1 MILAISVRK
10 LGVIVGSIMLT
21 TALFCAVDLRVGLA
35 EAENMSREDFQITID
50 AQRVVF
56 AAPPVLREG
65 KWFVPLEP
73 FAKQL
78 GLKVEYPE
86 GAKMAVLCGGGA
98 SELCVPLEFQD
109 IALKATI
116 GSHKG
121 VVDIDGVTYVQ
132 PARVTEPFGF
142 EIYEVSANRLEVI
155 QPMDLAPEFTL
166 PDLEGTPRRLR
177 DFRGKK
183 TLLYVW
189 GSW

>member
-21 TALFCAVDLRVGLA
+21 TALFCAVGLRVGLA
-35 EAENMSREDFQITID
+35 EEENMRREDLQITID
-50 AQRVVF
+50 AQRLAF
-56 AAPPVLREG
+56 AVPPILREDR
-65 KWFVPLEP
+65 WFVPLEP

-86 GAKMAVLCGGGA
+86 GAKIAVLCGGET

-109 IALKATI
+109 RE
-116 GSHKG
+116 KG
-121 VVDIDGVTYVQ
+121 VVDIEGVTYVQ
-132 PARVTEPFGF
+132 PVRVTEPFGF
-142 EIYEVSANRLEVI
+142 EIYEVSTNQLEVI
-155 QPMDLAPEFTL
+155 QPMHLAPEFTL
-166 PDLEGTPRRLR
+166 PDLEGTPRHLQ

>member
-1 MILAISVRK
+1 MILAISVRR
-10 LGVIVGSIMLT
+10 LGVIVGFIMLM
-21 TALFCAVDLRVGLA
+21 ASLFCAVGLTEEGNMNGKDL
-35 EAENMSREDFQITID
+35 QITID
-50 AQRVVF
+50 AQRVTF
-56 AAPPVLREG
+56 AAPPILREG
-65 KWFVPLEP
+65 NWFVPLEP

-86 GAKMAVLCGGGA
+86 GAKMAVLCGGVT

-109 IALKATI
+109 SA
-116 GSHKG
+116 KG
-121 VVDIDGVTYVQ
+121 VVDVDGVTYVQ

-142 EIYEVSANRLEVI
+142 EIYEVSANQLEVI
-155 QPMDLAPEFTL
+155 QPMHLAPEFTL
-166 PDLEGTPRRLR
+166 LDLEGTPRRLR

>member
-1 MILAISVRK
+1 MILAISVRG
-10 LGVIVGSIMLT
+10 LSVMVGFIMLT
-21 TALFCAVDLRVGLA
+21 AGLLCAVGLRIGVT
-35 EAENMSREDFQITID
+35 EEENMSREDLQMTVD
-50 AQRVVF
+50 AQRLTF
-56 AAPPVLREG
+56 TAPPILKEG
-65 KWFVPLEP
+65 RWFVPLEP

-86 GAKMAVLCGGGA
+86 GAKMVVLCGG

-109 IALKATI
+109 
-116 GSHKG
+116 SEKG
-121 VVDIDGVTYVQ
+121 VVDINGVTYVQ
-132 PARVTEPFGF
+132 PARVTKPFGF

-155 QPMDLAPEFTL
+155 QPMHLAPEFTL
-166 PDLEGTPRRLR
+166 PDLEGTPKHLR

>member
-1 MILAISVRK
+1 MILAISIRR
-10 LGVIVGSIMLT
+10 LGVIVGFIMLT
-21 TALFCAVDLRVGLA
+21 VGLFCAVGLRIGLT
-35 EAENMSREDFQITID
+35 EEGNMNREDLQITID
-50 AQRVVF
+50 AQRVTF
-56 AAPPVLREG
+56 AAPPILREG
-65 KWFVPLEP
+65 NWFVPLEP

-86 GAKMAVLCGGGA
+86 GAKMVVLCGGVT

-109 IALKATI
+109 SA
-116 GSHKG
+116 KG
-121 VVDIDGVTYVQ
+121 VVDVDGVTYVQ

-142 EIYEVSANRLEVI
+142 EIYEVSANQLEVI
-155 QPMDLAPEFTL
+155 QPMHLAPEFTL
-166 PDLEGTPRRLR
+166 LDLEGTPRRLR

>member
-1 MILAISVRK
+1 MILAISVRR
-10 LGVIVGSIMLT
+10 LGVMVGFIMLT
-21 TALFCAVDLRVGLA
+21 AGLLCAVGLRIGVT
-35 EAENMSREDFQITID
+35 EEENMSREDLQIKID
-50 AQRVVF
+50 AQRVAFV
-56 AAPPVLREG
+56 APPIFREG

-86 GAKMAVLCGGGA
+86 GAKMVVLCGGGT

-109 IALKATI
+109 
-116 GSHKG
+116 SEKG
-121 VVDIDGVTYVQ
+121 VVDINGVTYVQ
-132 PARVTEPFGF
+132 PARVTKPFGF

-155 QPMDLAPEFTL
+155 QPMHLAPEFTL
-166 PDLEGTPRRLR
+166 PDLEGTPKHLR